1 MPEPLG
7 PFPTIE
13 SVSLEIFLSILS
25 KLVYDADGRDQHYVD
40 LDMGVF
46 DVRLNLTEEETEV
59 LKRLRTALVDGQ
71 AVIGPPVTMEEFL
84 VTLTSAPHDG
94 DDE

>member
-1 MPEPLG
+1 MSADEVRGILGQPLG

-25 KLVYDADGRDQHYVD
+25 KLVVDQSDGHDQHYVD

-46 DVRLNLTEEETEV
+46 DVRINLTDEETEV
-59 LKRLRTALVDGQ
+59 LKRLRTALTDG
-71 AVIGPPVTMEEFL
+71 EEA
-84 VTLTSAPHDG
+84 SDA
-94 DDE
+94 